1 MSVDNNYNRPN
12 ISSHINLV
20 IMNKIESL
28 PKHIEYKSF
37 DYDLRM
43 HITAWGKICL
53 CYHSYKAKEM
63 VIFAQVIESEP
74 IHAYKSTSVPED
86 IIDVFDFETAVNIL
100 EQRINDAVK
109 TEIIKV

>member
-1 MSVDNNYNRPN
+1 
-12 ISSHINLV
+12 
-20 IMNKIESL
+20 MNKIETL
-28 PKHIEYKSF
+28 PRNIQYRDF
-37 DYDLRM
+37 YYDLRM

-86 IIDVFDFETAVNIL
+86 TVDVADFDMAVNIL

-109 TEIIKV
+109 ANLIKV